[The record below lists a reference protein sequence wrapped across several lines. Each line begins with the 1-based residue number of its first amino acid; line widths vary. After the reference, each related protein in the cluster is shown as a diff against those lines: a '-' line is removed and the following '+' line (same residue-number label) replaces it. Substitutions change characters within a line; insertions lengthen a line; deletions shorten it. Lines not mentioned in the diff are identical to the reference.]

1 MKILKIILLSV
12 GLLVLLAIGLLFG
25 SIWYYSWQDSKF
37 YDIEI
42 PEGENY
48 QKPTEYLTNQQVDS
62 LKALKVDSEKI
73 EIIGTGYGGYDFY
86 MWHKSTEK
94 GDIYIKAFE
103 TTRNQRLS
111 EFKLKSRTKNT
122 ITELSDDYK
131 VFTGRTVLD
140 EGTFEKYYPARFE
153 LWFKSADDRTEKK
166 LTEKSYLIDGWDR

>member
-1 MKILKIILLSV
+1 MSV
-12 GLLVLLAIGLLFG
+12 GLLVLLAIGLFFG

-48 QKPTEYLTNQQVDS
+48 QKSTEYLTNQQIDS
-62 LKALKVDSEKI
+62 LKALTVNSEKI

-86 MWHKSTEK
+86 MWHKPTAK
-94 GDIYIKAFE
+94 GEIYIKAFE
-103 TTRNQRLS
+103 TTKNQRLS
-111 EFKLKSRTKNT
+111 ESKLTSRTKNT
-122 ITELSDDYK
+122 ITELSDDFK
-131 VFTGRTVLD
+131 VFTGRTVID

-153 LWFKSADDRTEKK
+153 LWFKSADDGTEKK